1 MELDL
6 HGRKE
11 VVEGVQE
18 EDVLYRVL
26 YPQVHV
32 NGEKKGLVHC
42 RRINDGWR
50 ENLTTRRSSRGRGCL
65 FNELKEST
73 DTDGQPGAARY
84 VENEVVNL
92 VGETFGD
99 SDGMCP

>member
-1 MELDL
+1 M
-6 HGRKE
+6 R
-11 VVEGVQE
+11 
-18 EDVLYRVL
+18 
-26 YPQVHV
+26 
-32 NGEKKGLVHC
+32 
-42 RRINDGWR
+42 
-50 ENLTTRRSSRGRGCL
+50 TSSPGRGCL